1 MSDNGKLN
9 ENAAL
14 LELLKGQNAFWEGQK
29 PTIGEEEW
37 KALAGKKGH
46 LAWLDVFTKARAKR
60 EKLLRQ
66 GQLVYG
72 YCFKECLVS
81 GGDPVIPTWVLLS
94 PSLADFDFAA
104 VKEAAGKLLDLAHEP
119 VKPYRHNQLY
129 WKMRDS
135 LAKASYFEIPPAYSG
150 KLLYLCIFERRIE
163 EYPEFHLGL
172 NIFFASKSISPEIW
186 LLPKRFHCSEWSAYY
201 SKNEKEE
208 KDG

>member
-72 YCFKECLVS
+72 YCFKECLIS

-119 VKPYRHNQLY
+119 VKPNRHNQLY
-129 WKMRDS
+129 WKMRES
-135 LAKASYFEIPPAYSG
+135 A
-150 KLLYLCIFERRIE
+150 
-163 EYPEFHLGL
+163 
-172 NIFFASKSISPEIW
+172 
-186 LLPKRFHCSEWSAYY
+186 RFHRSYLPFRQH
-201 SKNEKEE
+201 
-208 KDG
+208 